1 MKLDL
6 FPPVYKSELD
16 VRTQQIVSQEQSR
29 SKSQQNTI
37 RNNTGSKP
45 DSFMIVIGTGF
56 VGFVIGFFI
65 CCANCE
71 SPKASDSLLPWF
83 LWTIGALIV
92 GGIIAAAINKS
103 YEESVRTANY
113 NANNEAKNSEKMIN
127 QVRASAEQE
136 YANYVANFESSAQQ
150 MSVQFAESQ
159 LAIEVIDWMTTGYT
173 KTIDSADRRS
183 HIESVNIPFVFNVY
197 TNRITCNLGTFDF
210 EIKRCRNLN
219 GPLEQTALA
228 RAIASAIQLNITM
241 KYPKDISGTDI
252 VTNIS
257 YSYGNDFVSAT
268 LIYTAA
274 NGNYRA
280 VRDWN

>member
-1 MKLDL
+1 MKLGL
-6 FPPVYKSELD
+6 FPPVYKNELD
-16 VRTQQIVSQEQSR
+16 VRTQQSISQEQSR
-29 SKSQQNTI
+29 SYSQQNTI
-37 RNNTGSKP
+37 KSNTGSKP
-45 DSFMIVIGTGF
+45 DGSMIVIGTGF
-56 VGFVIGFFI
+56 VGFIIGFFI

-71 SPKASDSLLPWF
+71 SPKASDFLLPWF

-92 GGIIAAAINKS
+92 GGIISAAINKS
-103 YEESVRTANY
+103 YEENVSAANY
-113 NANNEAKNSEKMIN
+113 QANNEAKNSEKTIN
-127 QVRASAEQE
+127 QIRANAEQE
-136 YANYVANFESSAQQ
+136 YTNYVANFESTAQQ

-183 HIESVNIPFVFNVY
+183 HIESVNIPFVFHVY
-197 TNRITCNLGTFDF
+197 ANKITCNLGTFDF

-228 RAIASAIQLNITM
+228 RAIASAIQLNITI

-257 YSYGNDFVSAT
+257 YDYGTDYVST
-268 LIYTAA
+268 TIIYTAA